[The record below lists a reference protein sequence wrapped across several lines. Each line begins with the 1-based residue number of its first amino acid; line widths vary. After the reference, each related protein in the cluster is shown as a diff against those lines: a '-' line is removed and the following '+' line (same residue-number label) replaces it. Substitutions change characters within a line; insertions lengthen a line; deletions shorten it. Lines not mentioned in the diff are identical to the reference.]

1 MRKIIKKIAAV
12 ALLVSSLVAFSCSF
26 DASMYGDEDEATP
39 RYKENSEIVET
50 K

>member
-26 DASMYGDEDEATP
+26 DASMRGDDDEATP
-39 RYKENSEIVET
+39 RYVDSEPIIHR
-50 K
+50 